1 MPTRPDGLQY
11 GQVYRKLLI
20 EVSLVV
26 EVLTEVFT
34 DVLAIILMNGDPRQ
48 CRDLE
53 LIQVLGRMQ
62 QTSHLVLDQSRWD

>member
-1 MPTRPDGLQY
+1 MPTRPDGLQCE
-11 GQVYRKLLI
+11 QVYKKLLI

-26 EVLTEVFT
+26 EVLAN
-34 DVLAIILMNGDPRQ
+34 VLAIILMNGDPRQ
-48 CRDLE
+48 CRNLE

>member
-1 MPTRPDGLQY
+1 MPTRPDGLQCE
-11 GQVYRKLLI
+11 QVYKKLLI

-26 EVLTEVFT
+26 EILADVF
-34 DVLAIILMNGDPRQ
+34 AIILMNGDPRQ
-48 CRDLE
+48 CRNLE

>member
-1 MPTRPDGLQY
+1 MPTRPDGLQC
-11 GQVYRKLLI
+11 GQVYKKLLI

-26 EVLTEVFT
+26 EVLT
-34 DVLAIILMNGDPRQ
+34 DVLTIILMNGDPRQ
-48 CRDLE
+48 CRNLE